1 MNFSLRKVALA
12 AGMMLVAGQ
21 LMGEALVA
29 VTGLPVPGSVV
40 GMVLVL
46 LALLAKKG
54 HLPELRRAGSTML
67 LLVPL
72 LLVPVSVGIME
83 QADLLQANWWPLTV
97 ALLVS
102 IVAGMVATGLTIRW
116 LRRFDGKQAGDV

>member
-1 MNFSLRKVALA
+1 MIQGMAL
-12 AGMMLVAGQ
+12 LVAGQ
-21 LMGEALVA
+21 LVGEAIVV
-29 VTGLPVPGSVV
+29 VTGLPLPGAVV

-46 LALLAKKG
+46 LALLLAKG
-54 HLPELRRAGSTML
+54 RLPELRRAGSTML

-83 QADLLQANWWPLTV
+83 QADVLQVNWWPLTM

-102 IVAGMVATGLTIRW
+102 ISAGMIATGLTIRW
-116 LRRFDGKQAGDV
+116 LRRLDGKQHRDA

>member
-1 MNFSLRKVALA
+1 
-12 AGMMLVAGQ
+12 
-21 LMGEALVA
+21 MGEALVA
-29 VTGLPVPGSVV
+29 GTGLPVPGSVV